1 MSNKTVNQ
9 LLAERQRLLSRI
21 SDLGDALH
29 GSIVERYSTCSRP
42 TCRCHQGEKHG
53 PRYYL
58 AVNEAGR
65 QRQKYIRDADLERA
79 RQGVAHYHQLQKLL
93 DQLTHTNLAILR
105 ETDGTVV

>member
-1 MSNKTVNQ
+1 MSTKTVTE
-9 LLAERQRLLSRI
+9 LLKKRQRLLARVQ
-21 SDLGDALH
+21 DLGDALH
-29 GSIVERYSTCSRP
+29 GSIVERYTTCLRP
-42 TCRCHQGEKHG
+42 ACRCHQGEKHG
-53 PRYYL
+53 PRHS
-58 AVNEAGR
+58 VNESGR